1 MIDRRRR
8 DAARRSRGAVC
19 AISAA
24 RHGFMTDE
32 NRKAIGVFDSGV
44 GGLTVLEALRQKL
57 PREDFIYLGD
67 TARVPYGNRTPQTI
81 ARYAASCARRLA
93 ERDVKA
99 LVIACNTA
107 SAYALDVLRSTF
119 QIPVFGVI
127 EPVSKMAVQTTKNG
141 NIAVIGTRAT
151 IASRCYRRAIASF
164 DPNARVY
171 DKPCPLFVPL
181 VEEGWTHT
189 EPARLIVETYMR
201 ELIEL
206 QTIAAD
212 KDESAR
218 NFEKSQCDAGKCD
231 NTSNNTNQCFDTLI
245 LGCTHYP
252 VLREPIAE
260 ALHRLNLDVA
270 LCDCGIAT
278 ADALAAALCA
288 ADLLNKRCGL
298 GKTDYLVTDD
308 PDLFASIGRSFMKDP
323 PQNVAHIDIL

>member
-1 MIDRRRR
+1 
-8 DAARRSRGAVC
+8 
-19 AISAA
+19 
-24 RHGFMTDE
+24 MTTE
-32 NRKAIGVFDSGV
+32 SRKAIGVFDSGV

-81 ARYAASCARRLA
+81 ARYAASCARKLVA
-93 ERDVKA
+93 RDVKA

-127 EPVSKMAVQTTKNG
+127 EPVSKMAAQTTKNG

-164 DPNARVY
+164 NPNARVY

-201 ELIEL
+201 ELVEL
-206 QTIAAD
+206 QSAAEDDEEIAQ
-212 KDESAR
+212 
-218 NFEKSQCDAGKCD
+218 NFKETQLNSKKCD
-231 NTSNNTNQCFDTLI
+231 DSLKNKNHCIDTLI

-252 VLREPIAE
+252 VLRDPIAE
-260 ALHRLNLDVA
+260 ALHRLNLDVT

-288 ADLLNKRCGL
+288 ADLLNVRDGL

-323 PQNVAHIDIL
+323 PENVAHIDIL